1 MAGQGEPGRMSG
13 SDGDLYIVIKIA
25 PHPFFQRQGRDL
37 VCEVPVT
44 FPQAALGAHIEVPTL
59 DGKVKLKVP
68 AGTEPGAMLRLKGKG
83 VYDLRGHGRGDQLVR
98 ISIEVPH
105 KLTAHQKSLLEALDA
120 SFQEGRG
127 TPSEKRKGFL
137 DRLRDLID

>member
-1 MAGQGEPGRMSG
+1 VH
-13 SDGDLYIVIKIA
+13 GDVEKHA
-25 PHPFFQRQGRDL
+25 FFERDGRDL

-83 VYDLRGHGRGDQLVR
+83 AGGADLFVELKIVTPR
-98 ISIEVPH
+98 S
-105 KLTAHQKSLLEALDA
+105 LDA
-120 SFQEGRG
+120 ESRELIERFAALNPMDPRG
-127 TPSEKRKGFL
+127 
-137 DRLRDLID
+137 